1 MKQFV
6 VFLIIFFLA
15 VPTTVC
21 SLANMGVVKASDSST
36 RDFSTDTNT
45 SVRQSSWTVMVYL
58 DGDIADFMEGAA
70 IDDFNEMEAAPSN
83 PAINVVVQFDRN
95 PGGDSSNGDW
105 TTTRRYLVSH
115 DTDPAI
121 INSTM
126 IADLG
131 ELNMGDPTTLVNFV
145 QWAIQDYPAENYM
158 LILWDHGSGWRTMAS
173 SFQKSVCADD
183 SSGGDSLSLQEL
195 GNALNLINMSTGVK
209 LDILGFDACMM
220 GMLEVDYQIRQYV
233 DYRVG
238 SEETEP
244 ADGWNYEAILTA
256 LASNPSM
263 NSSELASHIIDDYFI
278 PYGTNGEETMSATN
292 LNLVNNVI
300 TAMDTFT
307 QCLVLDVNNASSGTE
322 IIFCRDN
329 TQLYYDAEFV
339 DLYDFTSRVNGNP
352 NLPAATKTAASTLM
366 TAISSYVIDEQHGT
380 ASPGSHGLSIY
391 YPSIQQ
397 TYETQ
402 YDSLTFATDT
412 NWNEWLKT
420 GIAVGDVYEPDNTWA
435 QAHGISVLT
444 SISSERHTI
453 NPEGDK
459 DYYQFS
465 VSSDSLGTYQF
476 YTSGSTDTYGYLY
489 NSTYAELIKDDD
501 GGAGFNFLIQYNI
514 TASGTYYVMVRGF
527 YDTTTRGSYTI
538 YYKRTLQYQVTFNYQ
553 VSGGGSRY
561 SAPSVTYTSLGLL
574 KTVTANSTA
583 TVWADS
589 GSTYTYMPN
598 PLTGSGTSERWYAS
612 SDTSGTISSSATI
625 NPTYYHQ
632 YLVTFAQSGLSSDA
646 SGTVVTAFG
655 VAKTYG
661 QLPNSTW
668 VDSDGSVTFS
678 YASTVSSSVSGKQYV
693 LTGANASSPLTVS
706 GATKITGSYK
716 TQYQVTFTV
725 SPSEGG
731 STNPSGSNVWE
742 DAGSTISITT
752 TPNAGY
758 TFSSWSSNT
767 GSITFSNPNSASTTA
782 TISRTG
788 TITASFAINTFTI
801 SASAGAN
808 GAISPSGSV
817 VVNYGGSQSFTITA
831 NTGYHIVDV
840 VVDDVSQGAVSSYTF
855 SNVQA
860 AHSISASFAIN
871 THDIPVTQGA
881 NDVITTTVNYGGTYT
896 ITVTQGANGVI
907 TPGTTTVN
915 YGESQSFTITPNSG
929 YYIASITT
937 DAGSVTVTSPSG
949 QTVSFSN
956 VQAAHS
962 ITATFASATTVPA
975 TTDSGATVDLAI
987 SGNITSSQIS
997 NVTIATNQ
1005 SAATTTVSF
1014 IVTGESGT
1022 TGFGNVTI
1030 PRSALP
1036 YGTTPTIYIDNQP
1049 AQDQSYAQDSNNYY
1063 VWYTT
1068 HFSTHQVSIM
1078 FTTTSPSPS
1087 PTAQSS
1093 LPPEAIYGI
1102 ATAVAIVAIVI
1113 AVTVLKKRSSSH
1125 LSPPPPPT

>member
-1 MKQFV
+1 M
-6 VFLIIFFLA
+6 
-15 VPTTVC
+15 
-21 SLANMGVVKASDSST
+21 
-36 RDFSTDTNT
+36 
-45 SVRQSSWTVMVYL
+45 
-58 DGDIADFMEGAA
+58 
-70 IDDFNEMEAAPSN
+70 
-83 PAINVVVQFDRN
+83 
-95 PGGDSSNGDW
+95 
-105 TTTRRYLVSH
+105 
-115 DTDPAI
+115 
-121 INSTM
+121 
-126 IADLG
+126 
-131 ELNMGDPTTLVNFV
+131 
-145 QWAIQDYPAENYM
+145 
-158 LILWDHGSGWRTMAS
+158 
-173 SFQKSVCADD
+173 
-183 SSGGDSLSLQEL
+183 
-195 GNALNLINMSTGVK
+195 
-209 LDILGFDACMM
+209 
-220 GMLEVDYQIRQYV
+220 
-233 DYRVG
+233 
-238 SEETEP
+238 
-244 ADGWNYEAILTA
+244 
-256 LASNPSM
+256 
-263 NSSELASHIIDDYFI
+263 
-278 PYGTNGEETMSATN
+278 
-292 LNLVNNVI
+292 
-300 TAMDTFT
+300 
-307 QCLVLDVNNASSGTE
+307 
-322 IIFCRDN
+322 
-329 TQLYYDAEFV
+329 
-339 DLYDFTSRVNGNP
+339 
-352 NLPAATKTAASTLM
+352 
-366 TAISSYVIDEQHGT
+366 
-380 ASPGSHGLSIY
+380 
-391 YPSIQQ
+391 
-397 TYETQ
+397 
-402 YDSLTFATDT
+402 
-412 NWNEWLKT
+412 
-420 GIAVGDVYEPDNTWA
+420 
-435 QAHGISVLT
+435 
-444 SISSERHTI
+444 
-453 NPEGDK
+453 
-459 DYYQFS
+459 
-465 VSSDSLGTYQF
+465 
-476 YTSGSTDTYGYLY
+476 
-489 NSTYAELIKDDD
+489 
-501 GGAGFNFLIQYNI
+501 
-514 TASGTYYVMVRGF
+514 
-527 YDTTTRGSYTI
+527 
-538 YYKRTLQYQVTFNYQ
+538 
-553 VSGGGSRY
+553 
-561 SAPSVTYTSLGLL
+561 
-574 KTVTANSTA
+574 
-583 TVWADS
+583 
-589 GSTYTYMPN
+589 
-598 PLTGSGTSERWYAS
+598 
-612 SDTSGTISSSATI
+612 
-625 NPTYYHQ
+625 
-632 YLVTFAQSGLSSDA
+632 VTFAQSGLSSDA

-871 THDIPVTQGA
+871 THDI
-881 NDVITTTVNYGGTYT
+881 
-896 ITVTQGANGVI
+896 TVTQGANGVI

-1113 AVTVLKKRSSSH
+1113 AVTVLKKRSSTH